1 MKTFVTLCLVLL
13 LGSVPGWAVL
23 GEYANSVTTD
33 QQQMHAQLHEAVRHG
48 YTVRQLTSA
57 DGRTVREFVSPAGMV
72 FGIAWQGPLMP
83 DLRQLLGSYFTQ
95 LQQASRSRRRRGGPL
110 VIRSKNF
117 VLVSG
122 GHMRSF
128 RGMAYAPNL
137 LPEGVPA
144 EVVR

>member
-1 MKTFVTLCLVLL
+1 MKTFLALFVVLL

-23 GEYANSVTTD
+23 GEYESSVTTD
-33 QQQMHAQLHEAVRHG
+33 QQQMHAHIHEAVRQG
-48 YTVRQLTSA
+48 YTVRQLTSV
-57 DGRTVREFVSPAGMV
+57 DGRTVREFVSPAGKV
-72 FGIAWQGPLMP
+72 FGVAWQGPLMP
-83 DLRQLLGSYFTQ
+83 NLRQLLGSYFTQ
-95 LQQASRSRRRRGGPL
+95 LQQAAQSRRPRGGPL
-110 VIRSKNF
+110 VIRSKDF

-137 LPEGVPA
+137 LPDGVPA